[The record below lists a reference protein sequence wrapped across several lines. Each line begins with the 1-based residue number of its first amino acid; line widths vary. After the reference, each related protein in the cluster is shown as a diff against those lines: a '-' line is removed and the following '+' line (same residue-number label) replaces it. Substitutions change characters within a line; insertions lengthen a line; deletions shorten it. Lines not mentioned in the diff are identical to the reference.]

1 VFRGSDADMYVA
13 THSNLAR
20 REETR
25 KVAAAQAEVHKAS
38 RVREMQE
45 QMKLAAAAQKE
56 KEQKERARR
65 RQMAEDIEQ
74 EVAEGEK
81 LVAAAP
87 EPKAPSKPTERSA
100 AASSDGKAYVDTPP
114 SSPEGETS
122 SYRFRSAHH
131 RCFL

>member
-1 VFRGSDADMYVA
+1 MYVA

-74 EVAEGEK
+74 EVAVCSCQLGRQG
-81 LVAAAP
+81 VRGHPAFI
-87 EPKAPSKPTERSA
+87 S
-100 AASSDGKAYVDTPP
+100 G
-114 SSPEGETS
+114 G
-122 SYRFRSAHH
+122 
-131 RCFL
+131 